1 MRRDE
6 ALRRAGRIGLKVLYW
21 VAVLAVSIVILIVL
35 IMLIESR
42 DQSNVDH
49 GGGYPPVS
57 SSPTSFANATMRWE
71 AL

>member
-1 MRRDE
+1 LRRDE
-6 ALRRAGRIGLKVLYW
+6 ALRRARRVGLKILYW
-21 VAVLAVSIVILIVL
+21 AAVLALSIVILVVL

-57 SSPTSFANATMRWE
+57 SSPTSFANAMMRWD